1 MNIKIAIFASFLC
14 FVSPCFSEEDYVE
27 VFSPAGNERV
37 PVMNRKNIVG
47 FIDAGE
53 KVSREKIKGDW
64 YLISFKDDS
73 GAKKG
78 WLHRK
83 FTKKIAENTSVKESG
98 RLNLK
103 QSLEKLKEC
112 NLLANVEIFR
122 VSSVYLFNP
131 EGSEEAS
138 VKKIDAI
145 IERLQSA
152 KGNLDPKRFKEVNKL
167 IERLQSAKGILDPK
181 LLSKRIDQLIEK
193 LQSEKEN
200 LDPKL
205 LPAVKKYIFALS
217 KVENI
222 PALVKEGHCL
232 ETINSEIRAVIL
244 SARNSELEA
253 AGKQPIK
260 KFWKLFLPKQSNQGN
275 KPDCVATSL
284 HMLLRY
290 YAIPVV
296 SPSKLAER
304 INIQRYLGTTIEN
317 VEKYMD
323 ERKIPYNSYS
333 SSITDLK
340 EKISMGNPVLV
351 FQISSMERPFGHARL
366 AVGFDDQ
373 KGVISVIDPN
383 FGNRKLEI
391 SYDDFDLFW
400 LLSYRFQA
408 IVLTRRLH
416 LH

>member
-1 MNIKIAIFASFLC
+1 MNMKIAIFAICLC

-27 VFSPAGNERV
+27 VFSPAGNKRV

-47 FIDAGE
+47 FISAGE
-53 KVSREKIKGDW
+53 KVKREKIEEDW

-73 GAKKG
+73 GTKKG
-78 WLHRK
+78 WLHKK
-83 FTKKIAENTSVKESG
+83 FTRKIEDNTSVKKTG
-98 RLNLK
+98 RLNLE

-112 NLLANVEIFR
+112 NLLANVEVFR
-122 VSSVYLFNP
+122 VSSVYLFDP
-131 EGSEEAS
+131 ESSEEAP

-145 IERLQSA
+145 IEKLQLA
-152 KGNLDPKRFKEVNKL
+152 KVNLDPKWFKRVNKV

-181 LLSKRIDQLIEK
+181 SLSKRIDRLLEK
-193 LQSEKEN
+193 LQSKKET

-217 KVENI
+217 KIKDI
-222 PALVKEGHCL
+222 PELEKKGNRL
-232 ETINSEIRAVIL
+232 ETINSEIRKVIL

-260 KFWKLFLPKQSNQGN
+260 KFWKVFLPKQSDQGN

-304 INIQRYLGTTIEN
+304 INIQRHLGTTTEK
-317 VEKYMD
+317 VEKFLD

-340 EKISMGNPVLV
+340 EKISTGNPVLV

-400 LLSYRFQA
+400 LLSYGFRA
-408 IVLTRRLH
+408 IVLTRRPR
-416 LH
+416 